1 MTKTPNLALRS
12 WVRAVGD
19 HTQPDAVHW
28 WTGTDQERT
37 QVATA
42 MAKSLRAEPAE
53 VDIERAPVI
62 VSTHRRVDAGPTNIW
77 MSRDDAQTACRRRC

>member
-1 MTKTPNLALRS
+1 
-12 WVRAVGD
+12 
-19 HTQPDAVHW
+19 
-28 WTGTDQERT
+28 
-37 QVATA
+37 